1 MLASGRSSGSLL
13 ERAPDS
19 EDPRTFYAIALRAVS
34 LLRTPLSRSL
44 LARAPRLPLM
54 EAVLNS
60 LAAVTPRRTPLYEQ
74 HLETGAKLMDFAGW
88 EMPVQYEG
96 VREEHMAVRT
106 HAGMFDVSH
115 MGEVEVEGPGALAFL
130 QRVLSNDV
138 AAIGL
143 GGAQYSCLCDED
155 GGVLDDLFAYR
166 LGGDRY
172 LLVTNSANHAS
183 DLAWLGRWSRD
194 FEVSVRDVAERY
206 AMLAVQ
212 GPHARSIVAGA
223 LGIEL
228 PARMRVRAVR
238 IGNRPALVC
247 GTGYTGEDGVELLI
261 DPAVAAAIWAELLD
275 AGVVPCGLGARD
287 TLRLEACF
295 HLHGNDL
302 SPERNP
308 IEAGLGW
315 CCEEATGFVG
325 SEAIARARA
334 EGTAEKLAPF
344 KIEGA
349 GIPRQG
355 NPVLGGGAEV
365 GVVTSGSFSPS
376 LEIGIGM
383 AYVRSDLAEPG
394 TEVEIDVRGKHR
406 AARIASKPL
415 YASPSSPKE
424 K

>member
-1 MLASGRSSGSLL
+1 VRS
-13 ERAPDS
+13 
-19 EDPRTFYAIALRAVS
+19 
-34 LLRTPLSRSL
+34 
-44 LARAPRLPLM
+44 
-54 EAVLNS
+54 
-60 LAAVTPRRTPLYEQ
+60 PLYEQ
-74 HLETGAKLMDFAGW
+74 HVAAGAKLVDFAGW
-88 EMPVQYEG
+88 EMPVTYEG
-96 VREEHMAVRT
+96 VREEHSAVRT

-138 AAIGL
+138 AAIEI
-143 GGAQYSCLCDED
+143 GGAQYSCLCAED

-166 LGGDRY
+166 LGGDRF
-172 LLVTNSANHAS
+172 LLVTNSANHAA
-183 DLAWLGRWSRD
+183 DLEWLGGWSRGFD
-194 FEVSVRDVAERY
+194 VSVRDVADRY

-212 GPHARSIVAGA
+212 GPHARAIVVAT

-228 PARMRVRAVR
+228 PARMHVAHAR
-238 IGNRPALVC
+238 IGNRPALAC

-302 SPERNP
+302 SPDRNP

-315 CCEEATGFVG
+315 CCVEATGFVG
-325 SEAIARARA
+325 AEAVARARA
-334 EGTAEKLAPF
+334 EGTAERLAPF
-344 KIEGA
+344 RIEGA

-355 NPVLGGGAEV
+355 NPVLAAGEPA

-383 AYVRSDLAEPG
+383 AYLRSDLAEPG
-394 TEVEIDVRGKHR
+394 AEVEIDVRGKHR

>member
-1 MLASGRSSGSLL
+1 LAELSNTL
-13 ERAPDS
+13 
-19 EDPRTFYAIALRAVS
+19 PRVS
-34 LLRTPLSRSL
+34 DAEL
-44 LARAPRLPLM
+44 
-54 EAVLNS
+54 
-60 LAAVTPRRTPLYEQ
+60 RRTPLYER
-74 HLETGAKLMDFAGW
+74 HAELGAKLVPFAGW
-88 EMPVQYEG
+88 EMPVTYEG

-130 QRVLSNDV
+130 QHVLSNDV
-138 AAIGL
+138 AAIAI
-143 GGAQYSCLCDED
+143 GGAQYSCLCAED

-172 LLVTNSANHAS
+172 LLVTNSANHAA

-194 FEVSVRDVAERY
+194 FEVSVRDVADRY

-212 GPHARSIVAGA
+212 GPHARAIVTAA
-223 LGIEL
+223 LGID
-228 PARMRVRAVR
+228 PPPRMRVAHARV
-238 IGNRPALVC
+238 GNRPALVC

-261 DPAVAAAIWAELLD
+261 EPEIAPPIWAELLD

-315 CCEEATGFVG
+315 CCKEATGFLG
-325 SEAIARARA
+325 AEAVARARA
-334 EGTAEKLAPF
+334 EGTVERLAPF

-355 NPVLGGGAEV
+355 NPVLAGGETVGA
-365 GVVTSGSFSPS
+365 VTSGSFSPS

-383 AYVRSDLAEPG
+383 AYLRSDLAEPG
-394 TEVEIDVRGKHR
+394 TGIEIDVRGKHR

-415 YASPSSPKE
+415 YVSPSARKE

>member
-1 MLASGRSSGSLL
+1 MSDA
-13 ERAPDS
+13 
-19 EDPRTFYAIALRAVS
+19 ALRH
-34 LLRTPLSRSL
+34 
-44 LARAPRLPLM
+44 
-54 EAVLNS
+54 
-60 LAAVTPRRTPLYEQ
+60 TPLYGCHAE
-74 HLETGAKLMDFAGW
+74 LGAKLVDFAGW
-88 EMPVQYEG
+88 EMPVLYEG

-143 GGAQYSCLCDED
+143 GGAQYSCLCNED

-172 LLVTNSANHAS
+172 LLVTNSANHAA

-194 FEVSVRDVAERY
+194 REVSVRDVADRY

-212 GPHARSIVAGA
+212 GPHARAIVERA
-223 LGIEL
+223 LQIEL
-228 PARMRVRAVR
+228 PPRMRVAPVR
-238 IGNRPALVC
+238 IGKRPALAC

-261 DPAVAAAIWAELLD
+261 DPEVAPPIWAELLD
-275 AGVVPCGLGARD
+275 AGVVACGLGARD

-315 CCEEATGFVG
+315 CCKEATGFVG
-325 SEAIARARA
+325 AEAVARARA
-334 EGTAEKLAPF
+334 EGTAERLAPF
-344 KIEGA
+344 RIEGA

-355 NPVLGGGAEV
+355 NPVLVGDEEV

-383 AYVRSDLAEPG
+383 AYLRSDLAEPG
-394 TEVEIDVRGKHR
+394 AAVEVDVRGKRR

-415 YASPSSPKE
+415 YASPSRKE